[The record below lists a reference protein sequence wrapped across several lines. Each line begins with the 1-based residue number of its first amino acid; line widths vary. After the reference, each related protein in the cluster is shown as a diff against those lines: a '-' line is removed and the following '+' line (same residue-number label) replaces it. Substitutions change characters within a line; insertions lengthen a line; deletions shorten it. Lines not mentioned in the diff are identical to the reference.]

1 MATLENSLDIPY
13 QIKHKV
19 TGWQQSHPQAFTQ
32 EKQKPKSTQIPKC
45 HNSFP
50 LNSHKL
56 EATQMSRCFCT
67 DLFKLCLFSLNFQMS
82 LNSIL
87 TYPKVNTEHWK
98 HYLVREHLSSQRYL
112 PNSWSETCMHR
123 PQINNS
129 KVTVWGQGSLLPNC
143 GNCQAAPTPAVHTG
157 RH

>member
-1 MATLENSLDIPY
+1 MNSLRPLVHHILCKTDLYSTGHAMLRNERTRAPFTRRILCLL
-13 QIKHKV
+13 QI
-19 TGWQQSHPQAFTQ
+19 S
-32 EKQKPKSTQIPKC
+32 
-45 HNSFP
+45 N
-50 LNSHKL
+50 LNTSIH
-56 EATQMSRCFCT
+56 ST